1 MDVKYNFDKII
12 NRDNTNSSKWS
23 FNKETFGY
31 EDVISMWIADMDFE
45 TVPEIKEEIIK
56 RANHGIYGYT
66 ATTESYYKEVVN
78 WMKKRHGWNIKKEWI
93 INTPGIVMAVNTIVK
108 TFTHPGDKILLQRP
122 IYYPFFKAIN
132 NNGCHIVNNPLKF
145 DGNKYEMDF
154 EDLDNKLSDP
164 RVKIIILCSPHN
176 PTGRVWTN
184 EELTK
189 LGNLCLKH
197 NVLVISDEIH
207 SDLIYKPNKHIP
219 FASICEKFAD
229 ISITCTAPSKT
240 FNLAG
245 LQGSNIIISN
255 EHLRNEFKISME
267 NIGLSRLNIFASIAC
282 EVAYKYG
289 EQWLEELMDYLQQ
302 NRKFAKE
309 FIKEKIPILKVIE
322 PEGTYLLWIDCR
334 ELKMSKEEL
343 EKFMLKEAGVAF
355 DEGYIFGEEAI
366 GFERMNIA
374 CPRSILKEALER
386 IQKAIN
392 DKL

>member
-1 MDVKYNFDKII
+1 MKYNFDKVV
-12 NRDNTNSSKWS
+12 NRDNTNCSKWN

-31 EDVISMWIADMDFE
+31 EDIISMWIADMDFE
-45 TVPEIKEEIIK
+45 TVPEVKEEIIN
-56 RANHGIYGYT
+56 RAHHGIYGYT

-93 INTPGIVMAVNTIVK
+93 TNTPGIVMAVNTIVR
-108 TFTHPGDKILLQRP
+108 TFTHSGDKVLLQRP

-145 DGNKYEMDF
+145 DGKRYEMDF

-164 RVKIIILCSPHN
+164 RVKIMILCSPHN
-176 PTGRVWTN
+176 PTGRVWTK
-184 EELTK
+184 EELVK
-189 LGNLCLKH
+189 VGNLCLKH

-219 FASICEKFAD
+219 FAAICKEFAD

-255 EHLRNEFKISME
+255 ERLMNEFKIAME
-267 NIGLSRLNIFASIAC
+267 NIGLSRLNIFAYIAC
-282 EVAYKYG
+282 EAAYKYG
-289 EQWLEELMDYLQQ
+289 EQWVEELIDYLQE
-302 NRKFAKE
+302 NKEFAKK
-309 FIKEKIPILKVIE
+309 FIEEKVPMLKVIE

-343 EKFMLKEAGVAF
+343 EEFMLKEAGVAF

-374 CPRSILKEALER
+374 CPREVLKEALE
-386 IQKAIN
+386 
-392 DKL
+392 

>member
-1 MDVKYNFDKII
+1 MKYNFDKVV
-12 NRDNTNSSKWS
+12 NRDNTNCSKWN

-31 EDVISMWIADMDFE
+31 EDVIPMWIADMDFE
-45 TVPEIKEEIIK
+45 TVPEVKEEIIK
-56 RANHGIYGYT
+56 RAHHGIYGYT

-93 INTPGIVMAVNTIVK
+93 TNTPGIVMAVNTIVRA
-108 TFTHPGDKILLQRP
+108 FTHSGDKVILQRP

-132 NNGCHIVNNPLKF
+132 NNGCHIINNPLKF
-145 DGNKYEMDF
+145 DGKRYEMDF

-164 RVKIIILCSPHN
+164 RVKIMILCSPHN
-176 PTGRVWTN
+176 PTGRVWTK
-184 EELTK
+184 EELVEV
-189 LGNLCLKH
+189 GNLCLKH

-219 FASICEKFAD
+219 FAAICEEFAD

-255 EHLRNEFKISME
+255 EKLMNEFKIAME

-282 EVAYKYG
+282 ETAYKYG
-289 EQWLEELMDYLQQ
+289 ERWVEELVDYLQE
-302 NRKFAKE
+302 NKEFAKK
-309 FIKEKIPILKVIE
+309 FIEEKMPMLKVID

-334 ELKMSKEEL
+334 ELEMSKEEL
-343 EKFMLKEAGVAF
+343 EEFMLKEAGVAF

-374 CPRSILKEALER
+374 CPRGVLNEALER
-386 IQKAIN
+386 IEKAIN
-392 DKL
+392 NKI

>member
-1 MDVKYNFDKII
+1 
-12 NRDNTNSSKWS
+12 
-23 FNKETFGY
+23 Y
-31 EDVISMWIADMDFE
+31 EDIISMWIADMDFE
-45 TVPEIKEEIIK
+45 TVPEVKEEIIN
-56 RANHGIYGYT
+56 RAHHGIYGYT

-93 INTPGIVMAVNTIVK
+93 TNTPGIVMAVNTIVR
-108 TFTHPGDKILLQRP
+108 TFTHSGDKVLLQRP

-145 DGNKYEMDF
+145 DGKRYEMDF

-164 RVKIIILCSPHN
+164 RVKIMILCSPHN
-176 PTGRVWTN
+176 PTGRVWTK
-184 EELTK
+184 EELIK
-189 LGNLCLKH
+189 VGNLCLKH

-219 FASICEKFAD
+219 FAAICKEFAD

-255 EHLRNEFKISME
+255 ERLMNEFKIAME

-282 EVAYKYG
+282 EAAYKYG
-289 EQWLEELMDYLQQ
+289 EQWVEQLIDYLQE
-302 NRKFAKE
+302 NKEFAKK
-309 FIKEKIPILKVIE
+309 FIKEKVPMLKVIE

-334 ELKMSKEEL
+334 KLKMSKEEL
-343 EKFMLKEAGVAF
+343 EEFMLKEAGVAF

-374 CPRSILKEALER
+374 CPREVLKEALER
-386 IQKAIN
+386 IEKAIN
-392 DKL
+392 NKM

>member
-1 MDVKYNFDKII
+1 MKYNFDKVV
-12 NRDNTNSSKWS
+12 NRDNTNCSKWN

-31 EDVISMWIADMDFE
+31 KDVISMWIADMDFE
-45 TVPEIKEEIIK
+45 TLPEVKEEIIK
-56 RANHGIYGYT
+56 RAHHGIYGYT

-93 INTPGIVMAVNTIVK
+93 TNTPGIVMAVNTIVRA
-108 TFTHPGDKILLQRP
+108 FTHSGDKVLLQRP

-145 DGNKYEMDF
+145 DGKRYEIDF
-154 EDLDNKLSDP
+154 EDLDKKLSDP
-164 RVKIIILCSPHN
+164 RVKIMILCSPHN
-176 PTGRVWTN
+176 PTGRVWTK
-184 EELTK
+184 EELIK

-219 FASICEKFAD
+219 FAAICKEFAD

-255 EHLRNEFKISME
+255 ERLMNEFKIAME

-289 EQWLEELMDYLQQ
+289 EQWVEELVEYLQE
-302 NRKFAKE
+302 NKEFAKK
-309 FIKEKIPILKVIE
+309 FIEEKIPMLKVIE
-322 PEGTYLLWIDCR
+322 PEGTYLLWIDCK

-343 EKFMLKEAGVAF
+343 EEFMLKEAGVAF

-374 CPRSILKEALER
+374 CPREVLNEALER
-386 IQKAIN
+386 IEKAIN
-392 DKL
+392 NKI

>member
-1 MDVKYNFDKII
+1 MKYNFDKVV
-12 NRDNTNSSKWS
+12 NRDNTNCSKWN

-31 EDVISMWIADMDFE
+31 EDIISMWIADMDFE
-45 TVPEIKEEIIK
+45 TVPEVKEEIIN
-56 RANHGIYGYT
+56 RAHHGIYGYT

-93 INTPGIVMAVNTIVK
+93 TNTPGIVMAVNTIVRA
-108 TFTHPGDKILLQRP
+108 FTHSGDKVLLQRP

-145 DGNKYEMDF
+145 DGKRYEMDF
-154 EDLDNKLSDP
+154 EDLDKKLSDP
-164 RVKIIILCSPHN
+164 RVKVMILCSPHN
-176 PTGRVWTN
+176 PTGRVWTK

-189 LGNLCLKH
+189 VGNLCLKH

-219 FASICEKFAD
+219 FAAICKEFAD

-255 EHLRNEFKISME
+255 EKLMNEFKIAME

-289 EQWLEELMDYLQQ
+289 EQWVEELIDYLQE
-302 NRKFAKE
+302 NKEFAKK
-309 FIKEKIPILKVIE
+309 FIKEKVPMLKVIE

-343 EKFMLKEAGVAF
+343 EEFMLKEAGVAF

-374 CPRSILKEALER
+374 CPREVLKVALER
-386 IQKAIN
+386 IEKAIN
-392 DKL
+392 NKM

>member
-1 MDVKYNFDKII
+1 MKYNFDKVV
-12 NRDNTNSSKWS
+12 NRDNTNCSKWN

-31 EDVISMWIADMDFE
+31 EDIIPMWIADMDFE
-45 TVPEIKEEIIK
+45 TVPEVKEEIIK
-56 RANHGIYGYT
+56 RAHHGIYGYT
-66 ATTESYYKEVVN
+66 ATTESYYEEVVN
-78 WMKKRHGWNIKKEWI
+78 WMKKRHEWNIKKEWI
-93 INTPGIVMAVNTIVK
+93 TNTPGIVMAVNTIVRA
-108 TFTHPGDKILLQRP
+108 FTHLGDKVLLQRP

-145 DGNKYEMDF
+145 DGKRYEMDF

-164 RVKIIILCSPHN
+164 RVKIMILCSPHN
-176 PTGRVWTN
+176 PTGRVWTKK
-184 EELTK
+184 ELVK
-189 LGNLCLKH
+189 VGNLCLKH

-219 FASICEKFAD
+219 FAAICKEFAD

-255 EHLRNEFKISME
+255 ERLMNEFKIAME
-267 NIGLSRLNIFASIAC
+267 NIGLSTLNIFASIAC
-282 EVAYKYG
+282 EAAYKYG
-289 EQWLEELMDYLQQ
+289 EQWVEELIDYLQE
-302 NRKFAKE
+302 NKEFAKK
-309 FIKEKIPILKVIE
+309 FIKEKVPILKVIE

-334 ELKMSKEEL
+334 ELKISKEEL
-343 EKFMLKEAGVAF
+343 EEFMLKEAGVAF

-374 CPRSILKEALER
+374 CPREILKRALER
-386 IQKAIN
+386 IEKAIN
-392 DKL
+392 NKI

>member
-1 MDVKYNFDKII
+1 MKYNFDKVV
-12 NRDNTNSSKWS
+12 NRDNTNCSKWN

-31 EDVISMWIADMDFE
+31 EDIISMWIADMDFE
-45 TVPEIKEEIIK
+45 TLPEVKEEIIN
-56 RANHGIYGYT
+56 RAYHGIYGYT
-66 ATTESYYKEVVN
+66 ATTESYYEEVVN

-93 INTPGIVMAVNTIVK
+93 TNTPGIVMAVNTIVRA
-108 TFTHPGDKILLQRP
+108 FTHSGDKVLLQRP

-145 DGNKYEMDF
+145 NGKRYEMDF

-164 RVKIIILCSPHN
+164 RVKIMILCSPHN
-176 PTGRVWTN
+176 PTGRVWTK
-184 EELTK
+184 EELVK
-189 LGNLCLKH
+189 VGNLCLKH

-207 SDLIYKPNKHIP
+207 SDLIYKPNRHIP
-219 FASICEKFAD
+219 FAAICKEFAD

-255 EHLRNEFKISME
+255 ERLMNEFKIAME

-282 EVAYKYG
+282 EAAYKYG
-289 EQWLEELMDYLQQ
+289 EQWVEELVDYLQE
-302 NRKFAKE
+302 NKEFAKK
-309 FIKEKIPILKVIE
+309 FIEEKMPMLKVIE

-343 EKFMLKEAGVAF
+343 EEFMLKEAGVAF

-374 CPRSILKEALER
+374 CPREVLNEALER
-386 IQKAIN
+386 IEKAIN
-392 DKL
+392 NKI